1 MKIAIELVNGKVS
14 GVYSDYSGEVET
26 YIYED
31 VDVSKMT
38 DEEVDALDNEI
49 SSAPYILYCDTK
61 NQIKDPRV
69 DMKYLYDKFK
79 EHIDH
84 NIICV
89 VYGDIENP
97 VDVCIEC
104 KDCGCVLI
112 SQQKISIKIKD

>member
-14 GVYSDYSGEVET
+14 GVYSDYNGEIET
-26 YIYED
+26 NIYED
-31 VDVSKMT
+31 FYISKMM
-38 DEEVDALDNEI
+38 DEEVDTLYNEI
-49 SSAPYILYCDTK
+49 SNVPYILYCDTK
-61 NQIKDPRV
+61 NQIKGPRV

-79 EHIDH
+79 EHIGH

-112 SQQKISIKIKD
+112 SAEDFNKD